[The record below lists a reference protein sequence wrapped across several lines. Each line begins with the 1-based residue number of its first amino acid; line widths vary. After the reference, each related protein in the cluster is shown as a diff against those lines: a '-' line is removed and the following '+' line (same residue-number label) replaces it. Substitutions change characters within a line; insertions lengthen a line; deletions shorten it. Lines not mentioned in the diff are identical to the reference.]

1 MGIQKS
7 GAAPA
12 VVPFGSGGGLRQ
24 SFGARVDDGHR
35 PLHVGADAR
44 IRPERLP
51 PPQAG
56 MASPLHP
63 QQQKK
68 SPLPNVSARGF
79 LWCAVQDSNL

>member
-1 MGIQKS
+1 MGTQKS
-7 GAAPA
+7 GAAPVA
-12 VVPFGSGGGLRQ
+12 PQTVKKCI
-24 SFGARVDDGHR
+24 
-35 PLHVGADAR
+35 VGADAR

-51 PPQAG
+51 PPQTDT
-56 MASPLHP
+56 ASPLHP

>member
-1 MGIQKS
+1 MGAQKS
-7 GAAPA
+7 GAAP
-12 VVPFGSGGGLRQ
+12 VPQ
-24 SFGARVDDGHR
+24 TVKKCI
-35 PLHVGADAR
+35 VGADAR

>member
-12 VVPFGSGGGLRQ
+12 VPQTVKKCI
-24 SFGARVDDGHR
+24 
-35 PLHVGADAR
+35 VGAEAR

-51 PPQAG
+51 PPQTG

-79 LWCAVQDSNL
+79 LGCAVQDSNL